1 MKKKIF
7 FTIVFVLVFAILV
20 FGVWSMLK
28 SNKNNKLFKLIEQ
41 QKTNDA
47 IALISK
53 MSEDDV
59 NECYPPLFLKRPLNI
74 LTQGMRGPQFP
85 LVKACEYGNY
95 DIIEALLKK
104 GADPN
109 KFVDGGWSPIE
120 AVFVK
125 GHSNRLEIAKLLI
138 EYGADPNLCG
148 SGTPALFLEA
158 GLILWKPE
166 NEELS
171 NTIISLLI
179 DSGARPVN
187 NKNNYSILH
196 YSVHG
201 NCSLITD
208 NLINSYH
215 LPIDTINNNGQT
227 PLMMS
232 VKNNAIDTAKLL
244 LDYGADKSVKDNN
257 GKTVYDLAAEVG
269 NVEMNELLRGD
280 RGDGSVVPSDEAP
293 LDPK

>member
-1 MKKKIF
+1 MKKKISF
-7 FTIVFVLVFAILV
+7 AIVFVLVLAILV
-20 FGVWSMLK
+20 FGAWSMLK
-28 SNKNNKLFKLIEQ
+28 SNKNNKLYKLIEQ
-41 QKTNDA
+41 QKTNEA

-53 MSEDDV
+53 MSKDEV
-59 NECYPPLFLKRPLNI
+59 NECTPPLFLKRPINI
-74 LTQGMRGPQFP
+74 LTQGMRGPQFL

-125 GHSNRLEIAKLLI
+125 RHSNRLEIARLLI

-158 GLILWKPE
+158 GLILWEPE

-171 NTIISLLI
+171 NSIISLLI

-187 NKNNYSILH
+187 SKNDYSILH
-196 YSVHG
+196 YSAHG
-201 NCSLITD
+201 NCTLITD
-208 NLINSYH
+208 SLINNYH
-215 LPIDTINNNGQT
+215 LSIDASNNNGQT

-232 VKNNAIDTAKLL
+232 VKNNAIDTARLL
-244 LDYGADKSVKDNN
+244 LDCGADKSIKDNN

-269 NVEMNELLRGD
+269 NIEMKELL
-280 RGDGSVVPSDEAP
+280 S
-293 LDPK
+293 